1 MELNNIPDKVY
12 HGTTSNFFESLL
24 GTDGKPLI
32 ERSKIYLDNGK
43 GFYTTG
49 LINQVKSH
57 SLYRKDTLNSRIQN
71 KIDRGATDIQFVE
84 ALIIEYDVDKE
95 ALNQFCKNPLV
106 LLEKDEKWA
115 RFILN
120 NRVRDTELVEGNL
133 HNRHHTYDLVY
144 SAMADG
150 KMNSIM
156 KSYDVLEG
164 NRSEKFKS
172 AFEEMAKEF
181 SFGESEQISFHD
193 DVLLQ
198 KVLSVNNVYQG
209 NDINKLR

>member
-24 GTDGKPLI
+24 GADGKPLI

-57 SLYRKDTLNSRIQN
+57 SLYREDTLNSRIQN
-71 KIDRGATDIQFVE
+71 KIDRGTTDIQFVE

-95 ALNQFCKNPLV
+95 ALNRFCKNPLV

-120 NRVRDTELVEGNL
+120 NRVRETELVEGNL